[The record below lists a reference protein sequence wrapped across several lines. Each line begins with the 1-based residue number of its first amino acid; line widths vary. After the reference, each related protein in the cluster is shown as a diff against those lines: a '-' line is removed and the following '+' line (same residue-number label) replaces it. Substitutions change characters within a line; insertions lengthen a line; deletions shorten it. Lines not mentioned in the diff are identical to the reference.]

1 MKLYSYWRS
10 SASWRVRIALH
21 LKKLEYETVT
31 VSLIADGGR
40 QNSDDYSAINPQ
52 NLVPALV
59 LADGTKFTQSLAI
72 IDWLEST
79 YPDPALLPH
88 DTISRAHVLAAAL
101 AIAVDIQ
108 PINNLRVVKMLSA
121 QFGADADAKAAWSKH
136 WIEIGFNAFNELISP
151 GPFAFGNRPTLA
163 DICLIPQLYNARR
176 VGLDLEP
183 WPRLLAIEAACK
195 ALPAFSAA
203 APEAQPDAI

>member
-21 LKKLEYETVT
+21 LKKLEFETVT
-31 VSLIADGGR
+31 VSLIADGGK
-40 QNSDDYSAINPQ
+40 QHSDDYSAINPQ
-52 NLVPALV
+52 NLVPALL

-88 DTISRAHVLAAAL
+88 DAVSRAHVLAAAH

-108 PINNLRVVKMLSA
+108 PINNLRVVKMLST
-121 QFGADADAKAAWSKH
+121 QFSADAEAKATWSKH
-136 WIEIGFNAFNELISP
+136 WIEIGFNAFDELISP
-151 GPFAFGNRPTLA
+151 GQFAFGNQLTLA

-176 VGLDLEP
+176 MGLDLQP

-195 ALPAFSAA
+195 VVPAFMAA